1 MYKQEKPE
9 LEEYLLGRKID
20 KHIDEDASQETES
33 REFLVTQVVS
43 VKHQNIRFEKHQH
56 LDILN
61 HKCSTADKLICR
73 PC

>member
-33 REFLVTQVVS
+33 REFLVT
-43 VKHQNIRFEKHQH
+43 
-56 LDILN
+56 
-61 HKCSTADKLICR
+61 
-73 PC
+73 

>member
-33 REFLVTQVVS
+33 REFFSYTS
-43 VKHQNIRFEKHQH
+43 CKCETPKHQI
-56 LDILN
+56 
-61 HKCSTADKLICR
+61 
-73 PC
+73 